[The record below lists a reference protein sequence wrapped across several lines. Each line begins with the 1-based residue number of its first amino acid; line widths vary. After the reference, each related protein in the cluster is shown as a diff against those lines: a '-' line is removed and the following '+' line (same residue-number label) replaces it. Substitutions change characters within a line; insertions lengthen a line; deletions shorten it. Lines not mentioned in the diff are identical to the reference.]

1 MDKIILST
9 KRVILRTWRPS
20 DLAPMLAINAN
31 PQVMKYFPSTQN
43 LDETQKLIDSCSSC
57 YKKHGFTLFPV
68 ELKET
73 SEFIGFVGLNV
84 PGFNIPNFKSK
95 SDIIVEIGWRL
106 GSNHWNNGYATE
118 AAQAALHYAF
128 TTLQQ
133 EMVYAFTA
141 KINTPSQHLM
151 KKLGMKNSQQDFYHP
166 QIMRNN
172 QLAIHCLYQISKKQ
186 CQQTVN

>member
-1 MDKIILST
+1 MNKLITERL
-9 KRVILRTWRPS
+9 ILRQWQ
-20 DLAPMLAINAN
+20 INDQSAFAQLN
-31 PQVMKYFPSTQN
+31 ADPAVMKFFPKTLSYRESNQLFNKAAN
-43 LDETQKLIDSCSSC
+43 LIKLNGW
-57 YKKHGFTLFPV
+57 GFWAV
-68 ELKET
+68 ELKE
-73 SEFIGFVGLNV
+73 SANLIGMVGLHYQELTL
-84 PGFNIPNFKSK
+84 PKSPF
-95 SDIIVEIGWRL
+95 IEIGWRL
-106 GSNHWNNGYATE
+106 AANYWRHGYATE

-166 QIMRNN
+166 QVMRNN

-186 CQQTVN
+186 WQQTVN

>member
-1 MDKIILST
+1 MSNCKNNSS
-9 KRVILRTWRPS
+9 K
-20 DLAPMLAINAN
+20 
-31 PQVMKYFPSTQN
+31 N

-118 AAQAALHYAF
+118 AAMAVLRYAF
-128 TTLQQ
+128 TTLNLT
-133 EMVYAFTA
+133 EIISFT
-141 KINTPSQHLM
+141 
-151 KKLGMKNSQQDFYHP
+151 
-166 QIMRNN
+166 
-172 QLAIHCLYQISKKQ
+172 
-186 CQQTVN
+186 TVNNRASRRVMEKIGLHYDATSDFDHPKIALSSLLRPHVLYRKTQIEILKK